1 MKIYFVEVTFSA
13 RLPLY
18 NFEVRESVRR
28 AFMNAEKAD
37 EWGMNIELRRTEAW
51 EQLCEEYGKD
61 APDWPDD
68 LMWEETKQYREV
80 EFED

>member
-1 MKIYFVEVTFSA
+1 MKIYFVEVAFSA

-18 NFEVRESVRR
+18 DFEVMESVRR
-28 AFMNAEKAD
+28 AFMNEDKAT

-51 EQLCEEYGKD
+51 EQLREEYGKD
-61 APDWPDD
+61 APEWPDD

-80 EFED
+80 ELED